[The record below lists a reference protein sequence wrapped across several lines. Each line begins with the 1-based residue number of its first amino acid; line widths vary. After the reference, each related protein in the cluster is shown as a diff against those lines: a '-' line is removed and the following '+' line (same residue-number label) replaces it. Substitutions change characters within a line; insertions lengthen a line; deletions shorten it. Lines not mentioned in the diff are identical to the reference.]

1 MPRRFVPLTLLLA
14 GCLDSYDPA
23 STTTSD
29 ADPTRS
35 TTDAAPTTGEA
46 PTTTSTTTT
55 TGESPTTTTATPP
68 VCGDGTLDL
77 ATEECDDGNLV
88 PDDGCDDAC
97 HRDRYVFATS
107 ELFSP
112 NWLGGIKP
120 ADDICKQLANKAD
133 LANPFTFTAWLS
145 DSQSNAID
153 RLYPGQG
160 RYLRPDGVVVALGA
174 QQFTSGTLLAPI
186 QTDEYGEPL
195 VAEYA
200 WTGTRVDGV
209 VVPGADN
216 CSDWTSKHLLQKGYI
231 GDISSLNERW
241 TFVPD
246 PEINPTPC
254 PLDLHLY
261 CIEGK

>member
-1 MPRRFVPLTLLLA
+1 MDAPRGPPPASRRDDRHRTGARRRRAARPRPRHAEPRPQPAEPPRR
-14 GCLDSYDPA
+14 
-23 STTTSD
+23 
-29 ADPTRS
+29 RR
-35 TTDAAPTTGEA
+35 
-46 PTTTSTTTT
+46 
-55 TGESPTTTTATPP
+55 
-68 VCGDGTLDL
+68 
-77 ATEECDDGNLV
+77 
-88 PDDGCDDAC
+88 
-97 HRDRYVFATS
+97 RDRYVFATS

-112 NWLGGIKP
+112 NWIGGIKP

-133 LANPFTFTAWLS
+133 LPNPFTFTAWLS

-195 VAEYA
+195 VPEGV
-200 WTGTRVDGV
+200 WTGTGPDGI

-216 CSDWTSKHLLQKGYI
+216 CSDWTSDSLLENGHL
-231 GDISSLNERW
+231 GDNSVMNDRW
-241 TFVPD
+241 TFIADPD
-246 PEINPTPC
+246 VNPTSRA
-254 PLDLHLY
+254 LSFHLY